1 MSNKVFKNISVAF
14 DYNGIEVQSK
24 RKNKKRRKILF
35 SGSFTCK
42 NSFQNV
48 WVQQENISL
57 VKTARRLTGLQ
68 SSSSIQ
74 SLLGC
79 RSETLFKILS
89 ITGTFVKHLWNLN
102 NYSAEQVWKPIS
114 GILFGF
120 FCSKH
125 LPVQS

>member
-1 MSNKVFKNISVAF
+1 MFLLYLTTMVLKFNRR
-14 DYNGIEVQSK
+14 
-24 RKNKKRRKILF
+24 RKIKKRRKILF

-57 VKTARRLTGLQ
+57 VKTLKRLTGLQ

-79 RSETLFKILS
+79 RSKTLLKILS
-89 ITGTFVKHLWNLN
+89 ITGTFVKHL
-102 NYSAEQVWKPIS
+102 
-114 GILFGF
+114 
-120 FCSKH
+120 
-125 LPVQS
+125 